1 MKKVSVLFLSMA
13 AISAGAAPSVLAQSG
28 RGESAFQIRVGGF
41 FLQGDGEFW
50 EESESVFTQDT
61 SDFDGA
67 TLGLSFVSSINNNL
81 EVGINADFYE
91 EAVTSFYRGETE
103 PIGHESQL
111 STVPLTVDLRFL
123 PGGRFRERSVG
134 PVRKP
139 VFYVGVGAGVNFW
152 EYEEIGYFIDFTDEP
167 NEIFFDRFSEDG
179 EALQVH
185 VMAGLE
191 LPLSPGFNLT
201 LEGRRSWADDNLA
214 GAFAG
219 LGDIELG
226 GTSVF
231 IGGSFRW

>member
-1 MKKVSVLFLSMA
+1 MKKVSVLLLSMTV
-13 AISAGAAPSVLAQSG
+13 ISAGAAPSVLAQSG

-41 FLQGDGEFW
+41 FPEGGGEFW
-50 EESESVFTQDT
+50 QESESVFTLDA
-61 SDFDGA
+61 SDFDGS

-81 EVGINADFYE
+81 EVGINADFFE
-91 EAVTSFYRGETE
+91 EEVTSFYRGETE
-103 PIGHESQL
+103 PIGHDTRL
-111 STVPLTVDLRFL
+111 STVPLTVDLRFI
-123 PGGRFRERSVG
+123 PGGRFRQRSAG

-152 EYEEIGYFIDFTDEP
+152 EYEEIGDFIDFSVEP
-167 NEIFFDRFSEDG
+167 NEVFFDRFREDG

-214 GAFAG
+214 GDFAG